1 MSAKGA
7 LSPVGD
13 VQEVGVLVWV
23 RGVVAGP
30 VGGCG
35 ETMCTSTYQGQV
47 TGLQVPGSTSTC
59 QYKYLE

>member
-30 VGGCG
+30 VGGCV
-35 ETMCTSTYQGQV
+35 ETMCISTCQGQV
-47 TGLQVPGSTSTC
+47 PGLQLPGSTSTW